1 MIPVTEVS
9 VLNEYGDESTGMTK
23 TTRAAYDVPRQW
35 VEKLYEVIDG
45 KFVEPTPMGAFELL
59 VATYLQEAI
68 LEHFARTERRGWVV
82 PESLFLLS
90 DSPKRQRR
98 PDLAFVTYDRWPRSR
113 SRPRTAAWEVI
124 PDLAVEVISPGNT
137 AIEIFIKLNDYFR
150 AGVRHVWLI
159 YPEIGFVQDFEAIDR
174 LKVLGIDG
182 TLDGGD
188 VLPGFQIKLSE
199 LFSDEAAPTESDD
212 R

>member
-1 MIPVTEVS
+1 MSTTEALEPQIS
-9 VLNEYGDESTGMTK
+9 PPIGDDE
-23 TTRAAYDVPRQW
+23 PF
-35 VEKLYEVIDG
+35 YEVVGD
-45 KFVEPTPMGAFELL
+45 VRMELPPMGAFELL

-68 LEHFARTERRGWVV
+68 LDHFARTVRRGWVV

-98 PDLAFVTYDRWPRSR
+98 PDLAFVSYDRWPRGR
-113 SRPRTAAWEVI
+113 TRPRTAAWEVI
-124 PDLAVEVISPGNT
+124 PDLAIEVISPGNT
-137 AIEIFIKLNDYFR
+137 AIEILIKLKDYFR

-174 LKVLGIDG
+174 LKVLEIDG